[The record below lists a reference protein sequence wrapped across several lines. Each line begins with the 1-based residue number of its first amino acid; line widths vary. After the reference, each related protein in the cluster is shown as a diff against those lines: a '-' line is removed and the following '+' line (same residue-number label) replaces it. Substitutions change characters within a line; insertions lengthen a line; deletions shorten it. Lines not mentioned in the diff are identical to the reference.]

1 MEKERTVMRKYGY
14 CVVAALVAA
23 LLVSV
28 SPALAVDKTGFVD
41 VREIMLSSAAGKKA
55 SDELKKTFEKSK
67 ETIQA
72 RENELKK
79 MKEDIDKQRSLLKEE
94 VLKEKEKVHEKK
106 FRDYQLLVKD
116 LNEDL
121 QSKEQDIQKK
131 LLPEI
136 LKIIREIGEKGK
148 YSMIVDTS
156 QIPLPYFSRENNLTK
171 QVIDEFDKVSKNK
184 K

>member
-1 MEKERTVMRKYGY
+1 MRKYGY
-14 CVVAALVAA
+14 FVVAALIAV

-28 SPALAVDKTGFVD
+28 SPVQASEKTGFVD

-79 MKEDIDKQRSLLKEE
+79 MKEDIDKQRSLLKED

-136 LKIIREIGEKGK
+136 LKIIREMGEKGK

-156 QIPLPYFSRENNLTK
+156 QIPLPYFAKENNLTK
-171 QVIDEFDKVSKNK
+171 QVIDELDKTTKNK